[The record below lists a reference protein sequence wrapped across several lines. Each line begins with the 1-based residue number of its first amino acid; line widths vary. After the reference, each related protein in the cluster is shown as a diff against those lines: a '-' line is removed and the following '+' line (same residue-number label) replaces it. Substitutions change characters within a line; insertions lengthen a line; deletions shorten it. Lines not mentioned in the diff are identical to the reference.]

1 MIPRTLQS
9 EKTWV
14 CGKYL
19 MIMFYEKS
27 LLLIIFGKYHTLKKK
42 KSTLQTNFSYFINEH
57 GISIM

>member
-27 LLLIIFGKYHTLKKK
+27 LLIIFGKYHILKKK
-42 KSTLQTNFSYFINEH
+42 KKKHFANKFEQNEH
-57 GISIM
+57 GFM